1 MDSHRRNPAKHL
13 DRVLLS
19 ALSVV
24 LLFCSFYSNTWH
36 VVAQDRYD
44 TFQHDT
50 ESLVLGRLVQ
60 SRQSGIFSFGGL
72 TGWGRSDENQVSGW
86 GAGQYQAF
94 LNGLTF
100 SEYFPYL
107 SQPGGQGMLFGFLD
121 AVVPLSPQ
129 AALRLFYAL
138 TCLLSAL
145 ALTLVI
151 LWFYLE
157 FGLTVAAFA
166 LASGVLSQ
174 WLVMFGR
181 NLWWSIWGFYLPM
194 IAVQYFLRRQR
205 EPTHRHSISLGVVV
219 FLSVLAKCFVNG
231 YEYLTTTL
239 VMMVVP
245 LVYYAVLDRW
255 GMRRL
260 GAGLLIAV
268 VSSILAVVV
277 SASILC
283 VQIASVQG
291 SLWDGVYHILY
302 SLGKRTY
309 ADVSDFPA
317 EYTASLEAS
326 VIDVILPYLK
336 GLFINLNNYVHTS
349 SPIVSRFLL
358 RIRYAYL
365 IAVFLAASGLVWR
378 QAKASPSAQQRSS
391 MALVAAT
398 WFSILAPLSWFVIF
412 KAHSS
417 IHTHM
422 NFIVWQ
428 MPFTLFGFAVLGLLA
443 RGIARD
449 LIRRVR
455 HPSPALS
462 PNAQP

>member
-1 MDSHRRNPAKHL
+1 
-13 DRVLLS
+13 
-19 ALSVV
+19 
-24 LLFCSFYSNTWH
+24 
-36 VVAQDRYD
+36 
-44 TFQHDT
+44 
-50 ESLVLGRLVQ
+50 
-60 SRQSGIFSFGGL
+60 
-72 TGWGRSDENQVSGW
+72 
-86 GAGQYQAF
+86 
-94 LNGLTF
+94 
-100 SEYFPYL
+100 
-107 SQPGGQGMLFGFLD
+107 
-121 AVVPLSPQ
+121 
-129 AALRLFYAL
+129 
-138 TCLLSAL
+138 
-145 ALTLVI
+145 
-151 LWFYLE
+151 
-157 FGLTVAAFA
+157 
-166 LASGVLSQ
+166 
-174 WLVMFGR
+174 
-181 NLWWSIWGFYLPM
+181 
-194 IAVQYFLRRQR
+194 
-205 EPTHRHSISLGVVV
+205 
-219 FLSVLAKCFVNG
+219 
-231 YEYLTTTL
+231 TL

-302 SLGKRTY
+302 SLGTRTY
-309 ADVSDFPA
+309 ADASDFPA
-317 EYTASLEAS
+317 EYTVSLEAS

-336 GLFINLNNYVHTS
+336 GLFINLNNYVHAS

-378 QAKASPSAQQRSS
+378 QAKALSSAQQRSS

-455 HPSPALS
+455 HPSPSVS